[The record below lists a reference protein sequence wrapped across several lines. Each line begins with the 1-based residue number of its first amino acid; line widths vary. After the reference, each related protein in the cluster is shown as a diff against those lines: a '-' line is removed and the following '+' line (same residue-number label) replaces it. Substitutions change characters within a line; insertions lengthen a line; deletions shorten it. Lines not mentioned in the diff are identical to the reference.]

1 MDNQCEACRY
11 RNQPK
16 DEAISRNIQNRIS
29 RIIGQLGG
37 IKTMIEENRYCG
49 DVLIQLS
56 AIEKALDSVGYEI
69 LRNHMATCLA
79 ADLKEGKESSIDE
92 AIDLMKRLK

>member
-1 MDNQCEACRY
+1 METCECCRY
-11 RNQPK
+11 REGPK
-16 DEAISRNIQNRIS
+16 DEKKAKSIQNRIS
-29 RIIGQLGG
+29 RIIGQLKG
-37 IKTMIEENRYCG
+37 INNMIEENRYCG

-69 LRNHMATCLA
+69 LRNHMSTCLA
-79 ADLKEGKESSIDE
+79 KDLKEGDEKSIDE